1 MLDRL
6 SRLPQMIF
14 IVILLIS
21 LAFLSSFVIGP
32 AYAGAGIFN
41 GPIEQLPADYWYVLV
56 IVLLALPTAVVSTYL
71 LGWAKGQ
78 TPSSIL
84 ASMGVLFLG
93 YFLFNINV
101 GWNGAT
107 LLAAAG
113 AGLFLSLAAVFRVL
127 EHQGKPT
134 QSASPGNPGN
144 PETPE

>member
-1 MLDRL
+1 MV
-6 SRLPQMIF
+6 F

-21 LAFLSSFVIGP
+21 LAFLSSFVFGP
-32 AYAGAGIFN
+32 AYADASKFN
-41 GPIEQLPADYWYVLV
+41 SPIEQLPADYWYILV
-56 IVLLALPTAVVSTYL
+56 IALLSLPAAVVSTYF

-93 YFLFNINV
+93 YFLFNIDG

-113 AGLFLSLAAVFRVL
+113 AGFFLLLAAVFRVL
-127 EHQGKPT
+127 EHPGKPT
-134 QSASPGNPGN
+134 QSTSPGNPGN
-144 PETPE
+144 PETP